1 MGLGGKMYKIR
12 NIYNENK
19 SIIID
24 NKVITIK
31 PNKFVMVKKPC
42 EEEEGLI
49 IEKIIDEKAAKQRE
63 QTPMEVKKNG
73 R

>member
-1 MGLGGKMYKIR
+1 MYKIK

-19 SIIID
+19 RIIID
-24 NKVITIK
+24 NKAITIK
-31 PNKFVMVKKPC
+31 PNEFVMVKKPC